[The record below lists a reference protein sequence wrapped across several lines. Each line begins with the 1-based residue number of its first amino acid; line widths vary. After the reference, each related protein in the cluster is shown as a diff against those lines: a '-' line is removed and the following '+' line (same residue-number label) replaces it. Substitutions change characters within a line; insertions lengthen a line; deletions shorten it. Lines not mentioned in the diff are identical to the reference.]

1 MKRKWS
7 WVILLI
13 LLCGTSSMT
22 VFALG
27 TDNQL
32 DDYNFNVIEE
42 YLENQSDVGDSY
54 SFTAIVKLL
63 IKGDFAGVIQKIGQ
77 GIGHSLFSE
86 LNANRKI
93 IVQLILIAVISAIF
107 SNFSNAF
114 ANSYVGE
121 SGFFVTY
128 LLIFSM
134 LVTSYLGMV
143 RVAGDAAAS
152 ILEFMKALVP
162 TFALA
167 ITMTSGPASSI
178 GLYQGLMVAITI
190 AEWVIVKGVIPLCNI
205 YLIVSLINRL
215 DQEERF
221 TKLAELIK
229 SIANWILKSIVALI
243 VGYHALQSMLL
254 PAIDSVKSTAFQK
267 GIQALPGAGK
277 AAGAI
282 ASTILGSGVIIKNS
296 IGAAGFVLIIAII
309 AIPVIKIF
317 IFSLCYR
324 LTAALLQPVTDERI
338 VECLNS
344 TSESAGILLQAM
356 IAIAVLF
363 MVSIAIIAASTNMS
377 YYAG

>member
-1 MKRKWS
+1 M
-7 WVILLI
+7 VLLVM
-13 LLCGTSSMT
+13 LLGTST
-22 VFALG
+22 VTVHALG
-27 TDNQL
+27 TTDQL
-32 DDYNFNVIEE
+32 DDYNFNVIDE
-42 YLENQSDVGDSY
+42 YLKDQSGTSDDY
-54 SFTAIVKLL
+54 TFTSIVKQL
-63 IKGDFAGVIQKIGQ
+63 IKGDLTGVVEKIGQ
-77 GIGHSLFSE
+77 GIIHSLFSE
-86 LNANRKI
+86 LIANRKI

-134 LVTSYLGMV
+134 LVASYLGMA
-143 RVAGDAAAS
+143 RVAQAATES
-152 ILEFMKALVP
+152 VLDFMKALVP

-205 YLIVSLINRL
+205 YMVISLINQL

-221 TKLAELIK
+221 TKLADLIK
-229 SIANWILKSIVALI
+229 SITNWILKSVMALI
-243 VGYHALQSMLL
+243 LGYHAVQSMLL
-254 PAIDSVKSTAFQK
+254 PAIDSVKSTALQK

-296 IGAAGFVLIIAII
+296 IGIAGFIFILTIV
-309 AIPVIKIF
+309 AIPIVKIF
-317 IFSLCYR
+317 IFSLGYR
-324 LTAALLQPVTDERI
+324 LTAALLQPISDERI
-338 VECLNS
+338 VECLNG
-344 TSESAGILLQAM
+344 TAESAGILLQAM
-356 IAIAVLF
+356 MAVAVLF